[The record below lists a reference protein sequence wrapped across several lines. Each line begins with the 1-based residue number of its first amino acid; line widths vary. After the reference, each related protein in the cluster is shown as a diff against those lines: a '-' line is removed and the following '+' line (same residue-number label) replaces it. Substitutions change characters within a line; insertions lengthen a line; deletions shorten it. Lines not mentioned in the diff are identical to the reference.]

1 MVRLTGEELGKCY
14 LREGVNHLE

>member
-14 LREGVNHLE
+14 LRE